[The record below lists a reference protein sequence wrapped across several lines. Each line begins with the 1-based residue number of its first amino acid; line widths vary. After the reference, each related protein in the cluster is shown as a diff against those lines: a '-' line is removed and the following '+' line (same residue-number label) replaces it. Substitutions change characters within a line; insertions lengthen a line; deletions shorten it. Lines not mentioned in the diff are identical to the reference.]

1 MRAPEAGTGWK
12 ELRPW
17 LAIGGG
23 IVLGIV
29 IGSVLFFGLPAR
41 AEAPQPE
48 VLATQPPRISVP
60 GLEIGSPA
68 PLFDL
73 LRPEGDSVRLADQLG
88 QVVLLNFWATWCG
101 PCRTEMPLIQEAYD
115 TFKDREFVALGVN
128 FDEPA
133 EAVSAFAEELQVTFP
148 LLLDP
153 GGEVQRQYLIRGY
166 PTTVILDREGRIQVY
181 HIGSLTKSQL
191 DAYLKQVGLVP

>member
-1 MRAPEAGTGWK
+1 MRISESGTGWK

-17 LAIGGG
+17 LAMAGG
-23 IVLGIV
+23 IMLGIV

-41 AEAPQPE
+41 AEAPQPK

-60 GLEIGSPA
+60 GLKIGSPA

-73 LRPEGDSVRLADQLG
+73 LRPEGASVRLADQLG

-101 PCRTEMPLIQEAYD
+101 PCRIEMPLIQEAYD
-115 TFKDREFVALGVN
+115 TFKDRGFVALGVN

-133 EAVSAFAEELQVTFP
+133 EAVTAFAQELQVTFP

>member
-1 MRAPEAGTGWK
+1 MRAPETGTGWK
-12 ELRPW
+12 DLRPW
-17 LAIGGG
+17 LAMAGG
-23 IVLGIV
+23 IVLGIA
-29 IGSVLFFGLPAR
+29 IGSVLFFGLPAG
-41 AEAPQPE
+41 AGAPPSE
-48 VLATQPPRISVP
+48 VLATQPPRISAP
-60 GLEIGSPA
+60 GLKIGSPA
-68 PLFDL
+68 PDFDL
-73 LRPEGDSVRLADQLG
+73 MRPDGGRVRLADQLG

-101 PCRTEMPLIQEAYD
+101 PCRIEMPLIQEAYD
-115 TFKDREFVALGVN
+115 TYKDRGFVALGVN

-133 EAVSAFAEELQVTFP
+133 EAVSAFAEELQISFP

-191 DAYLKQVGLVP
+191 DADLKQVGLVP